1 MSDLQAK
8 IKKAAHELAMEE
20 MEKRGRG
27 LDDRYG
33 LAYEGGKVKRAH
45 HKKGKALRSR
55 SRSIG
60 RGEALLRHRSRSRSM
75 GRMEP
80 RHRSRS
86 RSMGRMEPRHR
97 SRSRSMGRMEPR
109 HRSRS
114 RSMGRGLSD
123 RYGLA
128 YEGGIF
134 AYGMR
139 KPKTTRKPSAYNL
152 FVKKVLAKHPGT
164 PFKEIGMMWRDHK

>member
-86 RSMGRMEPRHR
+86 RSMGR
-97 SRSRSMGRMEPR
+97 
-109 HRSRS
+109 
-114 RSMGRGLSD
+114 GLSD